1 MSANSDDPM
10 ASPLPKLPEPYP
22 AKNPKIQEHFEGA
35 LRALRPAL
43 YQVHADHARGMQ
55 VEFEQAVIVQ
65 CVLQILMLKG
75 LITREEL
82 DQVYPSMQQMMLQL
96 REKQLTGP
104 RLSDPAEPNLD
115 PKDLDCSAHH
125 ATCGAACC
133 SSFSVLLTTDEVR
146 SGKYLWDLAYP
157 YRLLVDGDGTCV
169 YFDRDKLG
177 CSIWHDRPTACR
189 VFDCR
194 TDGRI
199 WDDYSARRLSAD
211 SMAAKARLAAAR
223 AKSAAP

>member
-1 MSANSDDPM
+1 MSERSDDPT
-10 ASPLPKLPEPYP
+10 ASPLPKLPAPYP
-22 AKNPKIQEHFEGA
+22 AKNPNIQEGLEGA

-65 CVLQILMLKG
+65 CVLRVLMLKG
-75 LITREEL
+75 FITSQEL
-82 DQVYPSMQQMMLQL
+82 DEIYPSMHQMMLEL

-104 RLSDPAEPNLD
+104 RLSDPADPTLD

-125 ATCGAACC
+125 PTCGAACC

-157 YRLLVDGDGTCV
+157 YRLLVDSDGTCV

-177 CSIWHDRPTACR
+177 CSIWQDRPTACR

-199 WDDYSARRLSAD
+199 WDEYPSRRLSVDA
-211 SMAAKARLAAAR
+211 MAAKARLAAAR
-223 AKSAAP
+223 TRQAPE